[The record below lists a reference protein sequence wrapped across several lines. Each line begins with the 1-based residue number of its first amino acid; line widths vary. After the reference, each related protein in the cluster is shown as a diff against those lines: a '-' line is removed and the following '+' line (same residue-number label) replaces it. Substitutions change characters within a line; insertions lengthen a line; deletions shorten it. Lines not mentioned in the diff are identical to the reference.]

1 MVLEAVCRVWTF
13 DLDKP
18 IKDYS
23 FEEYNLLLYGSK
35 NKDGKQEN
43 PK

>member
-1 MVLEAVCRVWTF
+1 MVLEAICRVWTF

-35 NKDGKQEN
+35 IKMENKKIQ
-43 PK
+43 K